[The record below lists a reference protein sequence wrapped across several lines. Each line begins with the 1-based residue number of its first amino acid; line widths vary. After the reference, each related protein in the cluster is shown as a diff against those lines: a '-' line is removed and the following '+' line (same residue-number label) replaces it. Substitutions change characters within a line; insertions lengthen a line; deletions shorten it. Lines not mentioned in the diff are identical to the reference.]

1 MPKESL
7 QILYNESSKL
17 FNNLGTF
24 DQFQKT
30 LQDPSKRRVLYNA
43 VSKKF
48 NNLGSFEQFEAKVTT
63 KAPRLTAKEILDI
76 PSRFSLR
83 ASPERPQ
90 PGVYANEYSKPIPNY
105 DGNEQLLAKSLQGR
119 AMLKQY
125 GWEVVEP
132 EEDKMSASDIAKAQ
146 NRLFFLSEISKE
158 KKKGISEYKAYKK
171 IRSDLSLPSEIQD
184 LGFEQ
189 SITGAVFRTMLAAEQ
204 STDVSLYKDILAR
217 DAENAK
223 LFSASQMEQI
233 VSGAISIMMPVDHL
247 LFKYG
252 AAIGSSFSNLK
263 TVAKFADKAA
273 NMISKRLKIP
283 IEQARV
289 FAKSAVQRMT
299 GGSGGFA
306 AFDAGKDLSTQIEYT
321 GKVNPMQTVE
331 AIAKGVVTG
340 GTVGF
345 LGAVGSAKGGKVGEY
360 LTEALGLG
368 SVPPLLEGKLPTR
381 ADYIEA
387 SGMILGLKFLKS
399 FTEPQAARM
408 QDIVANEIEVIVDR
422 TGMKFH
428 EAANE
433 VGNRLKTAQELAM
446 EGKSP
451 EKVRREVRRTKE
463 GIKRYSEEIILEPS
477 KGVES
482 KLSNVK
488 STIEQLEKQG
498 LKSTADFLK
507 QEKLQE
513 SLEALKQEA
522 RKEGTG
528 LTPEQIGILQ
538 VESPNLITK
547 IESLKKQ
554 GLSQKEAESRA
565 SISLIEEVLRP
576 AKVINKP
583 LENER
588 VQLNEEVKR
597 LAEEM
602 EALEKGNANQEI
614 LDSLQE
620 KIDFNVKRLNEI
632 GVQDI
637 IDVSVA
643 RPKELVQSREA
654 LESELKVRRQRF
666 NDKIKDIEAEL
677 DVKDKAEIKRYNKW
691 LEGKDILNKERGY
704 DPYEYVP
711 LSPPEIGKEMV
722 KVIDSELAKEKL
734 DYKKLRSAVEEAELR
749 DYLEGKD
756 ILNREFQPNPMLEVP
771 LHPADVGR
779 RAVELIERQVKPVSE
794 LEGQKRNLGLEYQKE
809 YNNLEKTYQ
818 ENLKLLESSN
828 ISELQRSRLEKSNQK
843 ANELKRD
850 IQGKA
855 ESNGIEMQI
864 FLGFLNPK
872 SLKKFFGSTKHKV
885 SKYSDTEID
894 RLYDNAMV
902 RLRKDDPKPVR
913 RMVSESTKKP
923 KGMLQNKLPFISG
936 DMVER
941 LQMVGTRATMEGA
954 NMGREAINL
963 DKKTYGEIS
972 QELNAALDISGS
984 LFGSKGTANRNLS
997 RFEEVEVNGN
1007 KIFQS
1012 NLLRSIEG
1020 NRGTKG
1026 AETEIVEK
1034 HKDLIE
1040 KRGRI
1045 FEANEIMQEG
1055 PNGEIRP
1062 FRVMGRDIAPRIMST
1077 EFYRILENGGVEYN
1091 KLVDAFSKAEG
1102 QSELNV
1108 RKYFNELQ
1116 QSIVG
1121 GSPQTATRTTQ
1132 AEHSRKW
1139 KNIPHAIKVGGEL
1152 IPLVEYRPFEY
1163 ARRLGETGSSRVA
1176 VAQVFGQEN
1185 AGTSVI
1191 PEMKKRI
1198 LEEGSPR
1205 DVEKFHEM
1213 IRALSSAPVETE
1225 ILDSGSS
1232 SGKLLR
1238 TAQAGYNLAKTT
1250 SLSVSLINNISE
1262 PLGNIGRFTGMTGLM
1277 RSLFKYS
1284 KNPLVLRETLQRLGA
1299 ITNDPMNIALDP
1311 NRSITSAIRAIN
1323 QLQSRAFLYKHINEF
1338 QETLAGIG
1346 ALDKV
1351 ERFKKGKGRLV
1362 DESYLIEMGFSKEN
1376 AKLMV
1381 QGNAPQEM
1389 YNALVRK
1396 SPAHLTSGAQR
1407 RGEQSRIEHN
1417 RWFRRV
1423 TEFET
1428 YAQMKLRSFAR
1439 QLKVNEQL
1447 LIEAAQE
1454 KDFKKLHTVAESF
1467 TRDIVGTTAAGIGA
1481 QMLLAFAYGGK
1492 DNLKIKW
1499 NEFDENRLGFA
1510 VNSFLYT
1517 MFAGSLGQ
1525 IIQSTANKNID
1536 ELSDFVQVFFPY
1548 AVAEE
1553 LYFVGTGKGR
1563 YRYLET
1569 QDKIIKFGERFAP
1582 INKPLGHMMAAWG
1595 LGNLEEKKT
1604 DNAIK
1609 AYYRWKNT
1617 KGYGGRYIGNPD
1629 DDIVEFRKNM
1639 IKAFNSLRSGE
1650 DTYIEHM
1657 YNAIDGTGKDSNSIK
1672 RSLRN
1677 RKLLTVSKIAPGK
1690 KQDDPEFEKRKLE
1703 LKKRIGEEGFNRL
1716 ENYDAN
1722 IDNWINAIP

>member
-7 QILYNESSKL
+7 QVLYNASSNL
-17 FNNLGTF
+17 FDNLGTF
-24 DQFQKT
+24 DQFQEK
-30 LQDPSKRRVLYNA
+30 LQDPNKRKIFYGA
-43 VSKKF
+43 ASKKF
-48 NNLGSFEQFEAKVTT
+48 DNLGSFEQFEAKVTT
-63 KAPRLTAKEILDI
+63 KAPRLTAKEILDL

-83 ASPERPQ
+83 AAPEKPQ
-90 PGVYANEYSKPIPNY
+90 PGVYANEYSKPIPGY
-105 DGNEQLLAKSLQGR
+105 DGNEYLLTKSLQGR
-119 AMLKQY
+119 AMLKKY
-125 GWEVVEP
+125 GWDIVEP
-132 EEDKMSASDIAKAQ
+132 EEEKMSASDIAKAQ
-146 NRLFFLSEISKE
+146 NRLFFLNEISKE
-158 KKKGISEYKAYKK
+158 KKKGLSEYEAYKK
-171 IRSDLSLPSEIQD
+171 VRSDLSLPSEILD

-223 LFSASQMEQI
+223 LFSASQVEQI
-233 VSGAISIMMPVDHL
+233 MSGAISIMMPVDHI

-252 AAIGSSFSNLK
+252 AAVGTGLSNVK

-273 NMISKRLKIP
+273 KMVSKRLKIP

-289 FAKSAVQRMT
+289 FAKSTVERMT
-299 GGSGGFA
+299 GGAGGFA

-321 GKVNPMQTVE
+321 GKIDPIQTIE
-331 AIAKGVVTG
+331 AIAKGTVTG

-345 LGAVGSAKGGKVGEY
+345 LGATGSAAGGKIGEY
-360 LTEALGLG
+360 ITEAFGLG
-368 SVPPLLEGKLPTR
+368 TVPPLLEGRLPTR
-381 ADYIEA
+381 ADYIDA

-433 VGNRLKTAQELAM
+433 LGNRLKTAQELAM

-451 EKVRREVRRTKE
+451 EKVSRGKVVV
-463 GIKRYSEEIILEPS
+463 LEPS

-482 KLSNVK
+482 ELSNIK

-498 LKSTADFLK
+498 LRSTADFLK

-528 LTPEQIGILQ
+528 LTPEQIEILQ

-554 GLSQKEAESRA
+554 GLSQKEAERSA

-576 AKVINKP
+576 GKVINKP

-588 VQLNEEVKR
+588 VQLTEEIKR

-614 LDSLQE
+614 LDGLQE
-620 KIDFNVKRLNEI
+620 RIDFNVKRLNEI

-637 IDVSVA
+637 MDVSVA

-666 NDKIKDIEAEL
+666 KDKIKDIEAEL
-677 DVKDKAEIKRYNKW
+677 DAKDKAEIKRYNEW

-722 KVIDSELAKEKL
+722 RVIDAELAKEKL

-749 DYLEGKD
+749 NYLEGKD

-794 LEGQKRNLGLEYQKE
+794 LEGQKRSLGLEYQKE

-818 ENLKLLESSN
+818 ENLKLLEDPN
-828 ISELQRSRLEKSNQK
+828 ISELQRSRLEKSNQRT
-843 ANELKRD
+843 NELKRD

-885 SKYSDTEID
+885 TKYSDAEID
-894 RLYDNAMV
+894 RLYNNAMA
-902 RLRKDDPKPVR
+902 RLRKDDPKVVR
-913 RMVSESTKKP
+913 PMVSESTQKP

-941 LQMVGTRATMEGA
+941 LQMVGTKSTMEGA
-954 NMGREAINL
+954 NMGRETINL
-963 DKKTYGEIS
+963 DKKTYGEMS
-972 QELNAALDISGS
+972 QELNATLDVSGS
-984 LFGSKGTANRNLS
+984 LIGSKGTANRNLS
-997 RFEEVEVNGN
+997 RFEEVEINGN
-1007 KIFQS
+1007 KVFQS

-1020 NRGTKG
+1020 NRETRG
-1026 AETEIVEK
+1026 AETEIVER

-1091 KLVDAFSKAEG
+1091 ALVDAFSKASG
-1102 QSELNV
+1102 QSQTDV

-1139 KNIPHAIKVGGEL
+1139 KNIPHAIKIGGEL

-1176 VAQVFGQEN
+1176 VAKVFGQEN

-1232 SGKLLR
+1232 RGKLLR
-1238 TAQAGYNLAKTT
+1238 SAQAGYSLARQTA
-1250 SLSVSLINNISE
+1250 LSASLIMNIPE
-1262 PLGNIGRFTGMTGLM
+1262 VLGNVGRFTGMTGLM
-1277 RSLFKYS
+1277 RSMFKYS

-1299 ITNDPMNIALDP
+1299 ITNDPMNISLDP

-1338 QETLAGIG
+1338 QETLAAIG

-1351 ERFKKGKGRLV
+1351 ERFKQGKGRAV
-1362 DESYLIEMGFSKEN
+1362 DERYLIEMGFPKEN

-1381 QGNAPQEM
+1381 QGNAPQEL
-1389 YNALVRK
+1389 YDALVRR
-1396 SPAHLTSGAQR
+1396 SPAHLTGGAQK

-1423 TEFET
+1423 TEFEN

-1454 KDFKKLHTVAESF
+1454 RDFKKLHTVAESF
-1467 TRDIVGTTAAGIGA
+1467 TRDIVGTTASGIAA
-1481 QMLLAFAYGGK
+1481 QMLLAFAYGGE

-1499 NEFDENRLGFA
+1499 NEFNENRLGFA

-1525 IIQSTANKNID
+1525 IIQSTADKNMD

-1553 LYFVGTGKGR
+1553 LYFAGTGKGR
-1563 YRYLET
+1563 YKYLET
-1569 QDKIIKFGERFAP
+1569 QDRIIKFGERFAP
-1582 INKPLGHMMAAWG
+1582 INRPLGHMMATLG

-1604 DNAIK
+1604 DNAIS

-1639 IKAFNSLRSGE
+1639 TKAFNALRSGE
-1650 DTYIEHM
+1650 DTYIDHM
-1657 YNAIDGTGKDSNSIK
+1657 YNAIEGTGKDSNSIK

-1703 LKKRIGEEGFNRL
+1703 LKKRIGEEAYNRL

-1722 IDNWINAIP
+1722 IDNWINSIR

>member
-7 QILYNESSKL
+7 QVLYNASSNL
-17 FNNLGTF
+17 FDNLGTF
-24 DQFQKT
+24 DQFQEK
-30 LQDPSKRRVLYNA
+30 LQDPNKRKIFYDA
-43 VSKKF
+43 ASKKF
-48 NNLGSFEQFEAKVTT
+48 DNLGSFEQFEAKVTT
-63 KAPRLTAKEILDI
+63 KAPRLTAKEILDL

-83 ASPERPQ
+83 AAPEKPQ
-90 PGVYANEYSKPIPNY
+90 PGVYANEYSKPIPGY
-105 DGNEQLLAKSLQGR
+105 DGNEQVLAKSLQGR
-119 AMLKQY
+119 AMLKKY
-125 GWEVVEP
+125 GWDIVEP
-132 EEDKMSASDIAKAQ
+132 EEEKMPASDIAKAQ
-146 NRLFFLSEISKE
+146 NRLFFLNEISKE
-158 KKKGISEYKAYKK
+158 KKKGLSEYEAYKK
-171 IRSDLSLPSEIQD
+171 VRSDLSLPSEILD

-233 VSGAISIMMPVDHL
+233 MSGAISIMMPVDHL

-252 AAIGSSFSNLK
+252 AAFGAGLANLK
-263 TVAKFADKAA
+263 RVAKYADKAA
-273 NMISKRLKIP
+273 NILSKRLKIP

-289 FAKSAVQRMT
+289 FAKSIVERMT
-299 GGSGGFA
+299 GGAGGFA
-306 AFDAGKDLSTQIEYT
+306 AFDAGKDLATQIEYT
-321 GKVNPMQTVE
+321 GKIDPIQTIE
-331 AIAKGVVTG
+331 AIAKGTVTG

-345 LGAVGSAKGGKVGEY
+345 LGATGSAAGGKIGEY
-360 LTEALGLG
+360 ITEAFGLG
-368 SVPPLLEGKLPTR
+368 TVPPLLEGRLPTR
-381 ADYIEA
+381 ADYIDA

-451 EKVRREVRRTKE
+451 EKVRRGEVV
-463 GIKRYSEEIILEPS
+463 ILEPS

-482 KLSNVK
+482 ELSNIK

-513 SLEALKQEA
+513 SLEALQKEA

-528 LTPEQIGILQ
+528 LTPEQIEILQ

-554 GLSQKEAESRA
+554 GLSQKEAERSA

-576 AKVINKP
+576 GKVINKP

-588 VQLNEEVKR
+588 VQLNEEIKR

-614 LDSLQE
+614 LDGLQE
-620 KIDFNVKRLNEI
+620 RIDFNVKRLNEI

-637 IDVSVA
+637 MDVSVA

-666 NDKIKDIEAEL
+666 KDKIKDIEAEL
-677 DVKDKAEIKRYNKW
+677 DAKDKAEIKRYNEW

-722 KVIDSELAKEKL
+722 RVIDAELAKEKL
-734 DYKKLRSAVEEAELR
+734 DYKKLRSAVEEAQLR

-794 LEGQKRNLGLEYQKE
+794 LEGQKRSLGLEYQKE

-818 ENLKLLESSN
+818 ENLKLLEDPN
-828 ISELQRSRLEKSNQK
+828 ISELQRSRLEKSNQRT
-843 ANELKRD
+843 NELKRD

-885 SKYSDTEID
+885 TKYSDAEID
-894 RLYDNAMV
+894 RLYNNAIA
-902 RLRKDDPKPVR
+902 RLRKDDPKVVR
-913 RMVSESTKKP
+913 PMVSESTQKP

-941 LQMVGTRATMEGA
+941 LNMVGTQPTMEGA
-954 NMGREAINL
+954 NMGRETINL
-963 DKKTYGEIS
+963 DKKTYGEMS
-972 QELNAALDISGS
+972 QELNAALDVSGS
-984 LFGSKGTANRNLS
+984 LIGSKGTANRNLS
-997 RFEEVEVNGN
+997 RFEEVEINGN
-1007 KIFQS
+1007 KVFQS

-1020 NRGTKG
+1020 NRETKG
-1026 AETEIVEK
+1026 AETEIVER

-1091 KLVDAFSKAEG
+1091 ALVDAFSKASG
-1102 QSELNV
+1102 QSETNV

-1139 KNIPHAIKVGGEL
+1139 KNIPHAIKIGGEL

-1176 VAQVFGQEN
+1176 VAKVFGQEN

-1238 TAQAGYNLAKTT
+1238 SAQAGYRLARQTA
-1250 SLSVSLINNISE
+1250 LSASLIMNIPE
-1262 PLGNIGRFTGMTGLM
+1262 VLGNVGRFTGMTGLM
-1277 RSLFKYS
+1277 RSMFKYS

-1299 ITNDPMNIALDP
+1299 ITNDPMNISLDP

-1338 QETLAGIG
+1338 QETLAAIG

-1351 ERFKKGKGRLV
+1351 ERFKQGKGRAV
-1362 DESYLIEMGFSKEN
+1362 DEVYLKEMGFSKEN

-1381 QGNAPQEM
+1381 QGNAPQEL
-1389 YNALVRK
+1389 YDALVRR
-1396 SPAHLTSGAQR
+1396 SPAHLTGGAQR

-1423 TEFET
+1423 TEFEN

-1467 TRDIVGTTAAGIGA
+1467 TRDIVGTTASGIAA
-1481 QMLLAFAYGGK
+1481 QMLLAFAYGGE

-1499 NEFDENRLGFA
+1499 NEFNENRLGFA

-1525 IIQSTANKNID
+1525 IIQSTADKNMD

-1553 LYFVGTGKGR
+1553 LYFAGTGKGR
-1563 YRYLET
+1563 YKYLET
-1569 QDKIIKFGERFAP
+1569 QDRIIKFGERFAP
-1582 INKPLGHMMAAWG
+1582 INRPLGHMMATLG

-1604 DNAIK
+1604 DNAIS

-1639 IKAFNSLRSGE
+1639 TKAFNALRSGE
-1650 DTYIEHM
+1650 DTYIDHM
-1657 YNAIDGTGKDSNSIK
+1657 YNAIEGTGKDSDSIK

-1703 LKKRIGEEGFNRL
+1703 LKKRIGEEAYNRL

-1722 IDNWINAIP
+1722 IDNWINSIR

>member
-7 QILYNESSKL
+7 QVLYNASSNL
-17 FNNLGTF
+17 FDNLGTF
-24 DQFQKT
+24 DQFQEK
-30 LQDPSKRRVLYNA
+30 LQDPNKRKIFYDA
-43 VSKKF
+43 ASKKF
-48 NNLGSFEQFEAKVTT
+48 DNLGSFEQFEAKVTT
-63 KAPRLTAKEILDI
+63 KAPRLTAKEILDL

-83 ASPERPQ
+83 AAPEKPQ
-90 PGVYANEYSKPIPNY
+90 PGVYANEYSKPIPGY
-105 DGNEQLLAKSLQGR
+105 DGNEQILAKSLQGR
-119 AMLKQY
+119 AMLKKY
-125 GWEVVEP
+125 GWDIVEP
-132 EEDKMSASDIAKAQ
+132 EEEKMPASDIAKAQ
-146 NRLFFLSEISKE
+146 NRLFFLNEISKE
-158 KKKGISEYKAYKK
+158 KKKGLSEYEAYKK
-171 IRSDLSLPSEIQD
+171 VRSDLSLPSEILD

-223 LFSASQMEQI
+223 LFSASQIEQI
-233 VSGAISIMMPVDHL
+233 ISGAISMMMPVDHL

-252 AAIGSSFSNLK
+252 AAAGTGLSNLK
-263 TVAKFADKAA
+263 TVAKYADKAA

-289 FAKSAVQRMT
+289 FAKSTVERMT
-299 GGSGGFA
+299 GGAGGFA
-306 AFDAGKDLSTQIEYT
+306 TFDAGKDLATQIEYT
-321 GKVNPMQTVE
+321 GKIDLIQTIE
-331 AIAKGVVTG
+331 AIAKGTVTG

-345 LGAVGSAKGGKVGEY
+345 LGATGSAAGGKIGEY
-360 LTEALGLG
+360 ITEAFGLG
-368 SVPPLLEGKLPTR
+368 TVPPLLEGRLPTR
-381 ADYIEA
+381 ADYIDA

-451 EKVRREVRRTKE
+451 EKVRRGEVV
-463 GIKRYSEEIILEPS
+463 ILEPS

-482 KLSNVK
+482 ELSNIK

-513 SLEALKQEA
+513 SLEALQKEA

-528 LTPEQIGILQ
+528 LTPEQIEILQ

-554 GLSQKEAESRA
+554 GLSQKEAERSA

-576 AKVINKP
+576 GKVINKP

-588 VQLNEEVKR
+588 VQLNEEIKR

-614 LDSLQE
+614 LDGLQE
-620 KIDFNVKRLNEI
+620 RIDFNVKRLNEI

-637 IDVSVA
+637 MDVSVA

-666 NDKIKDIEAEL
+666 KDKIKDIEAEL
-677 DVKDKAEIKRYNKW
+677 DAKDKAEIKRYNEW

-711 LSPPEIGKEMV
+711 LSPPEIGKDMV
-722 KVIDSELAKEKL
+722 RVIDAELAKEKL

-749 DYLEGKD
+749 NYLEGKD

-794 LEGQKRNLGLEYQKE
+794 LEGQKRSLGLEYQKE

-818 ENLKLLESSN
+818 ENLKLLEDPN
-828 ISELQRSRLEKSNQK
+828 ISELQRSRLEKSNQRT
-843 ANELKRD
+843 NELKRD

-885 SKYSDTEID
+885 TKYSDAEID
-894 RLYDNAMV
+894 RLYNNAIA
-902 RLRKDDPKPVR
+902 RLRKDDPKVVR
-913 RMVSESTKKP
+913 PMVSESTQKP

-941 LQMVGTRATMEGA
+941 LNMVGTQSTMEGA
-954 NMGREAINL
+954 NMGRETINL
-963 DKKTYGEIS
+963 DKKTYGEMS
-972 QELNAALDISGS
+972 QELNAALDVSGS
-984 LFGSKGTANRNLS
+984 LIGSKGTANRNLS
-997 RFEEVEVNGN
+997 RFEEVEINGN
-1007 KIFQS
+1007 KVFQS

-1020 NRGTKG
+1020 NRETKG
-1026 AETEIVEK
+1026 AETEIVER

-1091 KLVDAFSKAEG
+1091 ALVDAFSKASG
-1102 QSELNV
+1102 QSQTDV

-1139 KNIPHAIKVGGEL
+1139 KNIPHAIKIGGEL

-1176 VAQVFGQEN
+1176 VAKVFGQEN

-1198 LEEGSPR
+1198 LEEGSPK

-1232 SGKLLR
+1232 SRKLLR
-1238 TAQAGYNLAKTT
+1238 SAQAGYRLARQTA
-1250 SLSVSLINNISE
+1250 LSASLIMNIPE
-1262 PLGNIGRFTGMTGLM
+1262 VLGNVGRFTGMTGLM
-1277 RSLFKYS
+1277 RSMFKYS
-1284 KNPLVLRETLQRLGA
+1284 KNPLVLREALQRLGA
-1299 ITNDPMNIALDP
+1299 ITNDPMNISLDP

-1338 QETLAGIG
+1338 QETLAAIG

-1351 ERFKKGKGRLV
+1351 ERFKQGKGRAV
-1362 DESYLIEMGFSKEN
+1362 DEVYLREMGFSKEN

-1381 QGNAPQEM
+1381 QGNAPQEL
-1389 YNALVRK
+1389 YDALVRR
-1396 SPAHLTSGAQR
+1396 SPAHLTGGAQR

-1423 TEFET
+1423 TEFEN

-1467 TRDIVGTTAAGIGA
+1467 TRDIVGTTASGIAA
-1481 QMLLAFAYGGK
+1481 QMLLAFAYGGE

-1499 NEFDENRLGFA
+1499 NEFNENRLGFA

-1525 IIQSTANKNID
+1525 IIQSTADKNMD

-1553 LYFVGTGKGR
+1553 LYFAGAGKGR
-1563 YRYLET
+1563 YKYLET
-1569 QDKIIKFGERFAP
+1569 QDRIIKFGERFAP
-1582 INKPLGHMMAAWG
+1582 INRPLGHMMATLG

-1604 DNAIK
+1604 DNAIS

-1639 IKAFNSLRSGE
+1639 TKAFNALRSGE
-1650 DTYIEHM
+1650 DTYIDHM
-1657 YNAIDGTGKDSNSIK
+1657 YNAIEGTGKDSDSIK

-1703 LKKRIGEEGFNRL
+1703 LKKRIGEEAYNRL

-1722 IDNWINAIP
+1722 IDNWINSIR

>member
-7 QILYNESSKL
+7 QVLYNASSNL
-17 FNNLGTF
+17 FDNLGTF
-24 DQFQKT
+24 DQFQEK
-30 LQDPSKRRVLYNA
+30 LQDPNKRKIFYDA
-43 VSKKF
+43 ASKKF
-48 NNLGSFEQFEAKVTT
+48 DNLGSFEQFEAKVTT
-63 KAPRLTAKEILDI
+63 KAPRLTAKEILDF

-83 ASPERPQ
+83 AAPEKPQ
-90 PGVYANEYSKPIPNY
+90 PGVYANEYSKPIPGY
-105 DGNEQLLAKSLQGR
+105 DGNEQVLAKSLQGR
-119 AMLKQY
+119 AMLKKY
-125 GWEVVEP
+125 GWDIVEP
-132 EEDKMSASDIAKAQ
+132 EEEKMPASDIAKAQ
-146 NRLFFLSEISKE
+146 NRLFFLNEISKE
-158 KKKGISEYKAYKK
+158 KKKGLSEYEAYKK
-171 IRSDLSLPSEIQD
+171 VRSDLSLPSEILD

-233 VSGAISIMMPVDHL
+233 MSGAISMMMPVDHL

-252 AAIGSSFSNLK
+252 AALGTGLSNLK
-263 TVAKFADKAA
+263 RVAKFADKAA

-289 FAKSAVQRMT
+289 FAKSTVERMT
-299 GGSGGFA
+299 GGAGGFA
-306 AFDAGKDLSTQIEYT
+306 AFDAGKDLVTQIEYT
-321 GKVNPMQTVE
+321 GKIDPIQIIE
-331 AIAKGVVTG
+331 AIAKGTVTG

-345 LGAVGSAKGGKVGEY
+345 LGATGSAAGGKVGEY
-360 LTEALGLG
+360 LTEAFGLG
-368 SVPPLLEGKLPTR
+368 TVPPLLEGRLPTR
-381 ADYIEA
+381 ADYIDA

-451 EKVRREVRRTKE
+451 EKVRRGEVV
-463 GIKRYSEEIILEPS
+463 ILEPS

-482 KLSNVK
+482 ELSNIK

-513 SLEALKQEA
+513 SLEALQKEA

-528 LTPEQIGILQ
+528 LTPEQIEILQ

-554 GLSQKEAESRA
+554 GLSQKEAERSA

-576 AKVINKP
+576 GKVINKP

-588 VQLNEEVKR
+588 VQLIEEIKR

-614 LDSLQE
+614 LDGLQE
-620 KIDFNVKRLNEI
+620 RIDFNVKRLNEI

-637 IDVSVA
+637 MDVSVA

-654 LESELKVRRQRF
+654 LESEMKVRRQRF
-666 NDKIKDIEAEL
+666 QDKIKDIEAEL
-677 DVKDKAEIKRYNKW
+677 DAKDKAEIKRYNEW
-691 LEGKDILNKERGY
+691 LEGRDILNKERGY

-722 KVIDSELAKEKL
+722 RVIDAELAKEKL
-734 DYKKLRSAVEEAELR
+734 DYKKLRSAVEEADLR
-749 DYLEGKD
+749 NYLEGKD

-794 LEGQKRNLGLEYQKE
+794 LKGQKRSLGLEYQKE

-818 ENLKLLESSN
+818 ENLKLLEDPN
-828 ISELQRSRLEKSNQK
+828 ISELQRSRLEKSNQRT
-843 ANELKRD
+843 NELKRD

-872 SLKKFFGSTKHKV
+872 SLMKFFGSTKHKV
-885 SKYSDTEID
+885 TKYSDAEID
-894 RLYDNAMV
+894 RLYNNAIA
-902 RLRKDDPKPVR
+902 RLRKDDPKVVR
-913 RMVSESTKKP
+913 PMVSESTQKP

-941 LQMVGTRATMEGA
+941 LNMVGTQSTMEGA
-954 NMGREAINL
+954 NMGRETINL
-963 DKKTYGEIS
+963 DKKTYGEMS
-972 QELNAALDISGS
+972 QELNAALDVSGS
-984 LFGSKGTANRNLS
+984 LIGSKGTANRNLS
-997 RFEEVEVNGN
+997 RFEEVEINGN

-1020 NRGTKG
+1020 NRETKG
-1026 AETEIVEK
+1026 AETEIVER

-1091 KLVDAFSKAEG
+1091 ALVDAFSKASG
-1102 QSELNV
+1102 QSETNV

-1139 KNIPHAIKVGGEL
+1139 KNIPHAIKIGGEL

-1163 ARRLGETGSSRVA
+1163 ARRLGETGASRVA
-1176 VAQVFGQEN
+1176 VAKVFGQEN

-1232 SGKLLR
+1232 RGKLLR
-1238 TAQAGYNLAKTT
+1238 SAQAGYSLARTT
-1250 SLSVSLINNISE
+1250 ALSLSLIMNIPE
-1262 PLGNIGRFTGMTGLM
+1262 VLGNVGRFTGMTGLM
-1277 RSLFKYS
+1277 RSMFKYS

-1299 ITNDPMNIALDP
+1299 ITNDPMNISLDP
-1311 NRSITSAIRAIN
+1311 NRSISSAIRAIN
-1323 QLQSRAFLYKHINEF
+1323 QLQSRVFLYKHINEF
-1338 QETLAGIG
+1338 QETLAAIG

-1351 ERFKKGKGRLV
+1351 ERFKQGKGRAV
-1362 DESYLIEMGFSKEN
+1362 DERYLIEMGFSKEN

-1381 QGNAPQEM
+1381 QGNAPQEL
-1389 YNALVRK
+1389 YDALVRR
-1396 SPAHLTSGAQR
+1396 SPAHLTGGAQR

-1423 TEFET
+1423 TEFEN

-1467 TRDIVGTTAAGIGA
+1467 TRDIVGTTASGIAA
-1481 QMLLAFAYGGK
+1481 QMLLAFAYGGE

-1499 NEFDENRLGFA
+1499 NEFNENRLGFA

-1525 IIQSTANKNID
+1525 IIQSTADKNMD

-1553 LYFVGTGKGR
+1553 LYFAGTGKGR
-1563 YRYLET
+1563 YKYLET
-1569 QDKIIKFGERFAP
+1569 QDRIIKFGERFAP
-1582 INKPLGHMMAAWG
+1582 INRPLGHMMATLG

-1604 DNAIK
+1604 DNAIS

-1639 IKAFNSLRSGE
+1639 NKAFNALRSGE
-1650 DTYIEHM
+1650 DTYIDHM
-1657 YNAIDGTGKDSNSIK
+1657 YNAIEGTGKDSDSIK

-1690 KQDDPEFEKRKLE
+1690 RQDDPEFEKRKLE
-1703 LKKRIGEEGFNRL
+1703 LKKRIGEEAYNRL

-1722 IDNWINAIP
+1722 IDNWINSIR